1 MSYDVAPSAQL
12 AALRALLET
21 ARDLAARVDDD
32 PTIGRLLRAFL
43 TLPPD
48 DRDVV
53 VGVLE
58 RGTAWRRIADCV
70 ADVTGVELRANP
82 QARLFVRVVEPRDG
96 ALTLEQEPPE
106 ILLGALRIMKQAA
119 LLLRPEVAERW
130 RAPALEAFRMID
142 AEEREAC
149 VRLVRH
155 VLALLAGALA
165 AADVPIG

>member
-1 MSYDVAPSAQL
+1 MSLDVAPSAQL

-21 ARDLAARVDDD
+21 ARDFAARVDED
-32 PTIGRLLRAFL
+32 PTVGRLLRAFL

-58 RGTAWRRIADCV
+58 RGTAWRRIADGV
-70 ADVTGVELRANP
+70 ADVTGIELRANP
-82 QARLFVRVVEPRDG
+82 QARLFVRVVEPRES
-96 ALTLEQEPPE
+96 ALPLEREPPE

-130 RAPALEAFRMID
+130 RRPTLEAFRMID
-142 AEEREAC
+142 ADEREAC
-149 VRLVRH
+149 VRLVSD
-155 VLALLAGALA
+155 VLALLTGALT
-165 AADVPIG
+165 ADDAPIA

>member
-32 PTIGRLLRAFL
+32 PTVGRLLRAFL
-43 TLPPD
+43 TLSPE
-48 DRDVV
+48 DREVV

-58 RGTAWRRIADCV
+58 RGTAWRRIADGV

-96 ALTLEQEPPE
+96 VLPLEQEPPE
-106 ILLGALRIMKQAA
+106 IMLGALRIMKQAA

-130 RAPALEAFRMID
+130 RRPALEAFRMID
-142 AEEREAC
+142 EAEREAC
-149 VRLVRH
+149 VRLVRD
-155 VLALLAGALA
+155 VLELLAGALA
-165 AADVPIG
+165 ADDAPIG